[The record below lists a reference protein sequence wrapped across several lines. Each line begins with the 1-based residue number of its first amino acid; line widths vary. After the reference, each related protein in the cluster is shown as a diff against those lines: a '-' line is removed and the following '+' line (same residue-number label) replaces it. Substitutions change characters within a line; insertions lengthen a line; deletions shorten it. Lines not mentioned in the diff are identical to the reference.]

1 MKKKLLTIICFT
13 ALLLVGCGQTQVPP
27 TSSSQTTAE
36 SGETVTEQ
44 SGQTSSNPMSD
55 PNIQNEII
63 KLEVKSISATSQLND
78 TADKTYS
85 PSNLIDGNPATAYVE
100 GAEGTGVG
108 ESLTFQFGLTPYYI
122 TEIVWAPGYQAS
134 EDLLEKNGYP
144 TDLTFK
150 TEEVSHGIE
159 AVPSPLCIGST
170 VTFALPEPMYV
181 DADGVEMIIENAEA
195 GTTYEDTCISEM
207 EFYGY
212 VAP

>member
-27 TSSSQTTAE
+27 ASSSQPTAE

-44 SGQTSSNPMSD
+44 SDQISSNPMSAPD
-55 PNIQNEII
+55 IQNEII

-100 GAEGTGVG
+100 GADGTGVG

-122 TEIVWAPGYQAS
+122 TEIV
-134 EDLLEKNGYP
+134 
-144 TDLTFK
+144 
-150 TEEVSHGIE
+150 
-159 AVPSPLCIGST
+159 
-170 VTFALPEPMYV
+170 
-181 DADGVEMIIENAEA
+181 
-195 GTTYEDTCISEM
+195 
-207 EFYGY
+207 
-212 VAP
+212 